1 MCLMARRRKGII
13 YVHRA
18 VLLPLAQRQSLDTSG
33 DNAPESGELLAQR
46 NRSSGRQTIGMT
58 AILSGKRLNPA
69 LLLQPHER
77 AIERAWLQNRPAEA
91 VDVLD
96 HGIAVLLAIREAEQD
111 QQ

>member
-46 NRSSGRQTIGMT
+46 SRSSGRQTVGMAT
-58 AILSGKRLNPA
+58 VLGRKRLNPA
-69 LLLQPHER
+69 LLLHPHER
-77 AIERAWLQNRPAEA
+77 AVERTRLQNSPAEA

-96 HGIAVLLAIREAEQD
+96 HGIAVLLAICE
-111 QQ
+111 